1 MKDLESKS
9 LKKHMKRSFMLIL
22 LFILYVP
29 VYMFAQNDNS
39 KDMYENSLQ
48 ENDPVLRFQ
57 KLEEYYNKNRGDDQ
71 KIDKKFILSI
81 VRAAFESKKF
91 DRVIKYG
98 EKALKF
104 EWMNEK
110 IKLGLYLQISNAY
123 VISEINLTKA
133 YNYSEFVIN
142 LGKLMIQ
149 NDSNSGLNKKFVI
162 PALCL
167 QIRILDKQTTDLEAL
182 ENVLKKS
189 IEAYLY
195 KKSPEFA
202 GYIFIF
208 TNRLYYEFNKHD
220 EAIEALEI
228 VCNDSSIK
236 PEYLNKIALWYS
248 KNDEIEKAIGFL
260 KRSYDLKK
268 DAKIAYSLGKLL
280 QRRDINEAIAHL
292 AESYLMGDK
301 KTSNNSEILLQHLF
315 FNIKMDGKSSEE
327 KERGY
332 IEILNKARLK
342 LGLKDN

>member
-1 MKDLESKS
+1 
-9 LKKHMKRSFMLIL
+9 MKRIILFNLLLIL
-22 LFILYVP
+22 FSSMYI
-29 VYMFAQNDNS
+29 FAQNDNS
-39 KDMYENSLQ
+39 KDMYENALK
-48 ENDPVLRFQ
+48 EKDPVLKFQ
-57 KLEEYYNKNRGDDQ
+57 KLEEYYNKNRSKQ
-71 KIDKKFILSI
+71 HNVSKKFFLHI

-104 EWMNEK
+104 EWINEEN
-110 IKLGLYLQISNAY
+110 KLGLYLQISNAY
-123 VISEINLTKA
+123 VIIKINLTKA

-149 NDSNSGLNKKFVI
+149 NGLNSGLNEKFVM

-167 QIRILDKQTTDLEAL
+167 QIRILDKQTTDLKAL

-195 KKSPEFA
+195 KKSHKFA
-202 GYIFIF
+202 RYIFIF
-208 TNRLYYEFNKHD
+208 TNRLYYKFNKHD
-220 EAIEALEI
+220 KAIEALEMI
-228 VCNDSSIK
+228 CNDNSIK

-248 KNDEIEKAIGFL
+248 KKDENDKAIEYL
-260 KRSYDLKK
+260 KRSYNLKK
-268 DAKIAYSLGKLL
+268 DAKISYSLGKLL
-280 QRRDINEAIAHL
+280 QRRNIDEAIDYL
-292 AESYLMGDK
+292 AESYLIGDK
-301 KTSNNSEILLQHLF
+301 NTSNNSKILLQHLF
-315 FNIKMDGKSSEE
+315 FNKKMEKKPPEE